1 MRIRRHTV
9 RVPEQRSRLLRNLYG
24 EIVRRVIVIAAMWVG
39 DSFLAGILER
49 KMEKKENRYNME
61 LFMAM
66 PSQVICIPAHSF
78 AMIIINTIV
87 RDSKKKNNVKVF
99 IKAISTSGA

>member
-39 DSFLAGILER
+39 DSFLAGILEG
-49 KMEKKENRYNME
+49 KKKKDNRYNME